1 MGSIEKRGKNS
12 YRLIA
17 YVGRDNNGVPRY
29 EKKTVKAPSK
39 KIAKELCNEFEREL
53 KNGDYVKPSD
63 LKLVD
68 FINNEWLPKYAL
80 NTDNLS
86 PTTRQGYLQDINKR
100 LVPKIGNK
108 KLGSVKTIDLLNILD
123 DMRDEISITTG
134 KNLSKST
141 IRNHYNAFVNLFDR
155 AVEWKFIKENPLT
168 TIRRPKVKLKQA
180 QAYTPQEMEHILILI
195 NRLEL
200 RWVVLYNLAFVT
212 ASRAGELAA
221 FEFKHVDF
229 EKNGIWRVQGS
240 IDVKGQG
247 TIIKDSTKNGQDS
260 FIKLPEYV
268 MNLIKELKEELDD
281 EKNNVGN
288 MWIGGNSDFLFRD
301 PIGKGI
307 SPHSIGQHWRRF
319 CERNKDEIKYLSFHK
334 LRHSSASYLISVGKH
349 AKVVQQ
355 VLGHKDIR
363 TTMNIYAHV
372 FDEQKE
378 DVASSFESFNSK

>member
-1 MGSIEKRGKNS
+1 M
-12 YRLIA
+12 
-17 YVGRDNNGVPRY
+17 
-29 EKKTVKAPSK
+29 
-39 KIAKELCNEFEREL
+39 
-53 KNGDYVKPSD
+53 
-63 LKLVD
+63 
-68 FINNEWLPKYAL
+68 PKYAL

-134 KNLSKST
+134 KNLSQST
-141 IRNHYNAFVNLFDR
+141 IRNHDNAFVNLFNR

-200 RWVVLYNLAFVT
+200 KWVVLYNLAFLT
-212 ASRAGELAA
+212 ASRAGELATL
-221 FEFKHVDF
+221 EFKHVDF

-247 TIIKDSTKNGQDS
+247 TIIKDSTKNRQDS
-260 FIKLPEYV
+260 FIKLHEYV

-281 EKNNVGN
+281 KKTMLGICGLVG
-288 MWIGGNSDFLFRD
+288 IQIFYSEIQLGKASVLIQSDNIDDDFA
-301 PIGKGI
+301 
-307 SPHSIGQHWRRF
+307 
-319 CERNKDEIKYLSFHK
+319 NEIKTK
-334 LRHSSASYLISVGKH
+334 L
-349 AKVVQQ
+349 
-355 VLGHKDIR
+355 
-363 TTMNIYAHV
+363 NI
-372 FDEQKE
+372 
-378 DVASSFESFNSK
+378 